1 MSNINPATTEPNSQD
16 TVNDNDI
23 QISFAD
29 SIEPSIIEQY
39 YDIQAIE
46 HILVTTLRHMDE
58 QTQTGLSYPYFAGLE
73 PTLWQQKSKEL
84 ALYITD
90 KDEGRQLN
98 LEARG
103 KDYATNILSYPSEL
117 PEFLLEQ
124 MPTLP
129 LGELIVCQA
138 VLEAEAHEQGK
149 SVSDHLTHLLVHGIL
164 HLLGFD
170 HELGQAEQDEMEGF
184 EIAILAKLGVDN
196 PY

>member
-1 MSNINPATTEPNSQD
+1 MTDNTPATVELNSQD
-16 TVNDNDI
+16 TDI

-58 QTQTGLSYPYFAGLE
+58 QTQTGLSYPYFAGIE

-90 KDEGRQLN
+90 TEEGRELN
-98 LEARG
+98 VEARG

-138 VLEAEAHEQGK
+138 VLEAEALDQGK

-184 EIAILAKLGVDN
+184 EIAILAKLGVGN